1 MISYL
6 QGKIIFQDDKSIIVK
21 TDNLGYQVFVTERF
35 LEKIQQEKI
44 ENLGLYTYLNVRQE
58 SLELFGFIN
67 LEELN
72 FFKMLIGVNGVGPR
86 MALHILSLANLEEIK
101 QAIVNNRAEFLTK
114 VSGVGKKTAER
125 VVMEL
130 RYKIDDIK
138 IGKDIKLSNEDEEV
152 IDALI
157 GLGYRI
163 SDAREALRK
172 MPKDLKNIQEKLKAA
187 LKLLGKQND

>member
-6 QGKIIFQDDKSIIVK
+6 QGEIIFQDDKSIIVK

-35 LEKIQQEKI
+35 LEKLKQEKI
-44 ENLGLYTYLNVRQE
+44 ENIELYTYLNVREE

-72 FFKMLIGVNGVGPR
+72 FFKMLLGVNGVGPR
-86 MALHILSLANLEEIK
+86 VALHILSLANLSEIK

-138 IGKDIKLSNEDEEV
+138 IGKDVKLSTEDEEV
-152 IDALI
+152 IDALL

-172 MPKDLKNIQEKLKAA
+172 IPKDLKNSQEKLRAA
-187 LKLLGKQND
+187 LKFLGK

>member
-6 QGKIIFQDDKSIIVK
+6 QGEIIFQDDKSIIIK

-44 ENLGLYTYLNVRQE
+44 ENLELYTYLNVREE

-86 MALHILSLANLEEIK
+86 MALHILSLANLSEIK

-138 IGKDIKLSNEDEEV
+138 IGKDIKLSTEEEEV
-152 IDALI
+152 IDALL

-172 MPKDLKNIQEKLKAA
+172 IPKDLKNSQEKLKAA
-187 LKLLGKQND
+187 LKLLGK

>member
-6 QGKIIFQDDKSIIVK
+6 RGEIIFQDDKSIIVK

-44 ENLGLYTYLNVRQE
+44 KNLELYTYLNVREE

-86 MALHILSLANLEEIK
+86 MALHILSLANLSEIK

-114 VSGVGKKTAER
+114 VSGVGRKTAER

-138 IGKDIKLSNEDEEV
+138 TGKDVKLSTEDEDV

-172 MPKDLKNIQEKLKAA
+172 IPRDLKNSQEKLKAA
-187 LKLLGKQND
+187 LKLLGK

>member
-6 QGKIIFQDDKSIIVK
+6 RGEIIFQSDKSIIVK

-44 ENLGLYTYLNVRQE
+44 ENLELYTYLNVRE
-58 SLELFGFIN
+58 ENLELFGFIN

-86 MALHILSLANLEEIK
+86 MALHILSLANLSEIK

-138 IGKDIKLSNEDEEV
+138 IGKDIKLSTEDEEV
-152 IDALI
+152 IDALL

-172 MPKDLKNIQEKLKAA
+172 IPKDLKNSQEKLKAA
-187 LKLLGKQND
+187 LKLLGK

>member
-6 QGKIIFQDDKSIIVK
+6 QGEIIFQDDKSIIVK

-44 ENLGLYTYLNVRQE
+44 ENLELYTYLNVREE

-86 MALHILSLANLEEIK
+86 MALHILSLANLSEIK

-138 IGKDIKLSNEDEEV
+138 IGKDVKLSTEDEEV
-152 IDALI
+152 IDALL

-172 MPKDLKNIQEKLKAA
+172 IPKDLKNSQEKLKAT
-187 LKLLGKQND
+187 LKLLGK